1 MGNIDVKVDGNKLV
15 ITVLDVTAE
24 GRPSSTGKTRI
35 IASTQGPLLVEHPK
49 VAGLKIN
56 INVMVPADPAP

>member
-35 IASTQGPLLVEHPK
+35 IASSQGPLLVDHP
-49 VAGLKIN
+49 AAPGLKIN
-56 INVMVPADPAP
+56 LNVMAPA